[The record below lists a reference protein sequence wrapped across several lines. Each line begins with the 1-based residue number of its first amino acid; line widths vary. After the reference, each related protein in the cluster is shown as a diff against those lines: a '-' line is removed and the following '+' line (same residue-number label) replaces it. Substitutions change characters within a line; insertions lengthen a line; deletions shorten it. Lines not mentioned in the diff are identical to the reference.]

1 MNRLINTLLGFL
13 LVLSFT
19 TTSYSRDQIKIVGS
33 STVYPYATVVAEKF
47 GKTGKFKTPVI
58 ESTGTGGG
66 MKLFCAGV
74 GANHPDITN
83 ASRAI
88 KPKEKA
94 LCDKNG
100 VSEIIEIVVGN
111 DGISFAHAV
120 SAPDANFTKEQL
132 WRALAAK
139 VDLDGK
145 LVENPYKKWSDID
158 TSLPNK
164 KIEILV
170 APPTSGTRDAW
181 NSLVMVKGCTKTAK
195 SLFGDKAKKECAKI
209 REDGYA
215 VEAGENDT
223 LIVQKLTSNPDA
235 VGFFG
240 YSYLVAN
247 KDKVKASSVEGVQ
260 PSLEGIQDY
269 SYPIARPLFFYV
281 KKAHIGVIPGIAEY
295 ASLMVSEDAIGE
307 DGYLTEYGLAP
318 MTEDL
323 TDRTLESVE
332 DLVTMDLQSC
342 AEKKHPLKEL
352 DGFGSACK

>member
-1 MNRLINTLLGFL
+1 MNESKQGENMNRLLKLMLGFL
-13 LVLSFT
+13 IVFSFAT
-19 TTSYSRDQIKIVGS
+19 NSYSRDQIKIVGS

-47 GKTGKFKTPVI
+47 GKGGKFKTPVI

-88 KPKEKA
+88 KPKEKS
-94 LCDKNG
+94 LCEKNG
-100 VSEIIEIVVGN
+100 VTDIIEIVVGN
-111 DGISFAHAV
+111 DGISFAHSV
-120 SAPDANFTKEQL
+120 NSPDADFTKEQL

-139 VDLDGK
+139 VDVDGK

-158 TSLPNK
+158 SSLPNK

-181 NSLVMVKGCTKTAK
+181 NSLVMAKGCTKTAK
-195 SLFGDKAKKECAKI
+195 SIYEADGKKAKKECVKI

-223 LIVQKLTSNPDA
+223 LIVQKLSSNPDA
-235 VGFFG
+235 YGFFG

-247 KDKVKASSVEGVQ
+247 KDKIKASAVNGVK
-260 PSLEGIQDY
+260 PSLQGIQDY

-281 KKAHIGVIPGIAEY
+281 KKAHVGVIPGIEEFLKEFTSKKAM
-295 ASLMVSEDAIGE
+295 SNR
-307 DGYLTEYGLAP
+307 GYLAQIGLVPLASDKYQS
-318 MTEDL
+318 T
-323 TDRTLESVE
+323 RTAALE
-332 DLVTMDLQSC
+332 LITINLN
-342 AEKKHPLKEL
+342 
-352 DGFGSACK
+352 

>member
-1 MNRLINTLLGFL
+1 MNRLLKLMLGFL
-13 LVLSFT
+13 IVFSFAT
-19 TTSYSRDQIKIVGS
+19 NSYSRDQIKIVGS

-47 GKTGKFKTPVI
+47 GKGGKFKTPVI

-88 KPKEKA
+88 KPTDTT
-94 LCDKNG
+94 LCEKNG
-100 VSEIIEIVVGN
+100 VTDIIEIVVGN
-111 DGISFAHAV
+111 DGISFAHSV
-120 SAPDANFTKEQL
+120 NSPDADFTKEQL

-139 VDLDGK
+139 VDVDGK

-158 TSLPNK
+158 SSLPNK

-181 NSLVMVKGCTKTAK
+181 NSLVMAKGCTKTAK
-195 SLFGDKAKKECAKI
+195 SIYEADGKKAKKECVKI

-223 LIVQKLTSNPDA
+223 LIVQKLSSNPDA
-235 VGFFG
+235 YGFFG

-247 KDKVKASSVEGVQ
+247 KDKIKASAVNGVK
-260 PSLEGIQDY
+260 PSLQGIQDY

-281 KKAHIGVIPGIAEY
+281 KKAHVGVIPGIEEFLKEFTSKKAM
-295 ASLMVSEDAIGE
+295 SNR
-307 DGYLTEYGLAP
+307 GYLAQIGLVPLASDKYQS
-318 MTEDL
+318 T
-323 TDRTLESVE
+323 RTAALE
-332 DLVTMDLQSC
+332 LITINLN
-342 AEKKHPLKEL
+342 
-352 DGFGSACK
+352 

>member
-1 MNRLINTLLGFL
+1 MNKLTRIFLGFL
-13 LVLSFT
+13 LALSFT
-19 TTSYSRDQIKIVGS
+19 TTSYARDQIKIVGS

-47 GKTGKFKTPVI
+47 GKGGKFKTPVI

-88 KPKEKA
+88 KTKEKA
-94 LCDKNG
+94 LCEKNG
-100 VSEIIEIVVGN
+100 VAEIIEIVIGN
-111 DGISFAHAV
+111 DGISFAHSV
-120 SAPDANFTKEQL
+120 NAPDADFTKEQL
-132 WRALAAK
+132 WRALASK
-139 VDLDGK
+139 VDIDGK
-145 LVENPYKKWSDID
+145 LVENPYKNWSDID
-158 TSLPNK
+158 ASLPNK

-195 SLFGDKAKKECAKI
+195 SLYDAEGKKAKKECAKI

-223 LIVQKLTSNPDA
+223 LIVQKLSSNPDA
-235 VGFFG
+235 YGFFG

-247 KDKVKASSVEGVQ
+247 KDKIKASSINGVQ

-281 KKAHIGVIPGIAEY
+281 KKAHIGVIPGIKEFLKEFTSKKAM
-295 ASLMVSEDAIGE
+295 SNR
-307 DGYLTEYGLAP
+307 GYLAEIGLVPLASDKYKV
-318 MTEDL
+318 TRTAAVDL
-323 TDRTLESVE
+323 NTI
-332 DLVTMDLQSC
+332 
-342 AEKKHPLKEL
+342 KLK
-352 DGFGSACK
+352 

>member
-1 MNRLINTLLGFL
+1 MNKIISVIFGFL

-19 TTSYSRDQIKIVGS
+19 TNSYSRDQIKIVGS

-47 GKTGKFKTPVI
+47 GKSGKFKTPVI

-74 GANHPDITN
+74 GVNHPDVTN

-94 LCDKNG
+94 LCEKNG
-100 VSEIIEIVVGN
+100 VTDIIEIVVGN
-111 DGISFAHAV
+111 DGISFAHSV
-120 SAPDANFTKEQL
+120 NSPDADFTKEQL

-139 VDLDGK
+139 VDVDGK

-158 TSLPNK
+158 SSLPNK

-181 NSLVMVKGCTKTAK
+181 NSLVMAKGCTKTAK
-195 SLFGDKAKKECAKI
+195 SIYEADGKKAKKECVKI

-235 VGFFG
+235 YGFFG

-247 KDKVKASSVEGVQ
+247 KDKIKASAVNGVK
-260 PSLEGIQDY
+260 PSLQGIQDY

-281 KKAHIGVIPGIAEY
+281 KKAHVGVIPGIEEFLKEFTSKKAM
-295 ASLMVSEDAIGE
+295 SNR
-307 DGYLTEYGLAP
+307 GYLAQIGLVPLASDKYQS
-318 MTEDL
+318 T
-323 TDRTLESVE
+323 RTAALE
-332 DLVTMDLQSC
+332 LITINLN
-342 AEKKHPLKEL
+342 
-352 DGFGSACK
+352 

>member
-1 MNRLINTLLGFL
+1 MNRLLKLMLGFL
-13 LVLSFT
+13 IVFSFAT
-19 TTSYSRDQIKIVGS
+19 NSYSRDQIKIVGS
-33 STVYPYATVVAEKF
+33 STVYPYATVVAEKV
-47 GKTGKFKTPVI
+47 GKGGKFKTPVI

-88 KPKEKA
+88 KPKEKT
-94 LCDKNG
+94 LCEKNG
-100 VSEIIEIVVGN
+100 VTDIIEIIVGN
-111 DGISFAHAV
+111 DGISFAHSV
-120 SAPDANFTKEQL
+120 NSPDADFTKEQL

-139 VDLDGK
+139 VDVDGK

-158 TSLPNK
+158 SSLPNK

-181 NSLVMVKGCTKTAK
+181 NSLVMAKGCTKTAK
-195 SLFGDKAKKECAKI
+195 SIYEADGKKAKKECVKI

-235 VGFFG
+235 YGFFG

-247 KDKVKASSVEGVQ
+247 KDKIKASAVNGVK
-260 PSLEGIQDY
+260 PSLQGIQDY

-281 KKAHIGVIPGIAEY
+281 KKAHVGVIPGIEEFLKEFTSKKAM
-295 ASLMVSEDAIGE
+295 SNR
-307 DGYLTEYGLAP
+307 GYLAQIGLVPLASDKYQS
-318 MTEDL
+318 T
-323 TDRTLESVE
+323 RTAALE
-332 DLVTMDLQSC
+332 LITIN
-342 AEKKHPLKEL
+342 LK
-352 DGFGSACK
+352 

>member
-1 MNRLINTLLGFL
+1 M
-13 LVLSFT
+13 
-19 TTSYSRDQIKIVGS
+19 
-33 STVYPYATVVAEKF
+33 
-47 GKTGKFKTPVI
+47 
-58 ESTGTGGG
+58 
-66 MKLFCAGV
+66 
-74 GANHPDITN
+74 
-83 ASRAI
+83 
-88 KPKEKA
+88 
-94 LCDKNG
+94 
-100 VSEIIEIVVGN
+100 
-111 DGISFAHAV
+111 
-120 SAPDANFTKEQL
+120 

-139 VDLDGK
+139 VDVDGK

-158 TSLPNK
+158 ASLPNK

-235 VGFFG
+235 FGFFG

-281 KKAHIGVIPGIAEY
+281 KKAHIGVIPGIQEF
-295 ASLMVSEDAIGE
+295 
-307 DGYLTEYGLAP
+307 
-318 MTEDL
+318 
-323 TDRTLESVE
+323 
-332 DLVTMDLQSC
+332 
-342 AEKKHPLKEL
+342 LKEL
-352 DGFGSACK
+352 TSKKAMSNRGYLAKIGLVPLASEEYQITRTAALDLNTISIK

>member
-1 MNRLINTLLGFL
+1 MNRLLKLMLGFL
-13 LVLSFT
+13 IVFSFAT
-19 TTSYSRDQIKIVGS
+19 NSYSRDQIKIVGS

-47 GKTGKFKTPVI
+47 GKSGKFKTPVI

-88 KPKEKA
+88 KPKEKT
-94 LCDKNG
+94 LCEKNG
-100 VSEIIEIVVGN
+100 VTDIIEIVVGN
-111 DGISFAHAV
+111 DGISFAHSV
-120 SAPDANFTKEQL
+120 NSPDADFTKEQL

-139 VDLDGK
+139 VDVDGK

-158 TSLPNK
+158 SSLPNK

-181 NSLVMVKGCTKTAK
+181 NSLVMAKGCTKIAK
-195 SLFGDKAKKECAKI
+195 SIYEADGKKAKKECVKI

-223 LIVQKLTSNPDA
+223 LIVQKLSSNPDA
-235 VGFFG
+235 YGFFG

-247 KDKVKASSVEGVQ
+247 KDKIKASAVNGVK
-260 PSLEGIQDY
+260 PSLQGIQDY

-281 KKAHIGVIPGIAEY
+281 KKAHVGVIPGIEEFLKEFTSKKAM
-295 ASLMVSEDAIGE
+295 SNR
-307 DGYLTEYGLAP
+307 GYLAQIGLVPLASDKYQS
-318 MTEDL
+318 T
-323 TDRTLESVE
+323 RTAALE
-332 DLVTMDLQSC
+332 LITINLN
-342 AEKKHPLKEL
+342 
-352 DGFGSACK
+352 